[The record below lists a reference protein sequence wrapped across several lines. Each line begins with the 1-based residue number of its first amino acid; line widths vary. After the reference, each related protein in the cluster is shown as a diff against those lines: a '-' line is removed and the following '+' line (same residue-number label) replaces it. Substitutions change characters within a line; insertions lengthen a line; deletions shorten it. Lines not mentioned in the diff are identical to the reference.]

1 MIVTKTPD
9 WIAIEADYRA
19 GVKTLRAIGDEHGI
33 SHVSIQKRARKD
45 EWTRDL
51 SARIHAKTEEAV
63 TKAAVTRE
71 ATKEARLVTEKQ
83 TIDANVALITGV
95 ILGQRQDVVKLRD
108 LVNDLMG
115 ELAHQTGYREL
126 YEQLGELLQAPDEK
140 GIDRLNEVYRKVISL
155 PSRIDG
161 AKKLVDAFDRL
172 VERERQVF
180 NIDKQT
186 GQEPPKGLI
195 LQISGQNVDVKALG
209 WG

>member
-51 SARIHAKTEEAV
+51 SARIQAKTEEAV

-126 YEQLGELLQAPDEK
+126 YAQLGELLQAPDEK

>member
-1 MIVTKTPD
+1 MID

-19 GVKTLRAIGDEHGI
+19 GVKTLRAIADMHGI
-33 SHVSIQKRARKD
+33 THGAINKRAKQLGWD
-45 EWTRDL
+45 RDL
-51 SARIHAKTEEAV
+51 APRIAMKAEAMVSKQQVSKEVSKRRLDTETAVVEANAK
-63 TKAAVTRE
+63 
-71 ATKEARLVTEKQ
+71 
-83 TIDANVALITGV
+83 LISDI

-108 LVNDLMG
+108 LVNDLMS

-140 GIDRLNEVYRKVISL
+140 GLDRLNEVYRKVISL

-180 NIDKQT
+180 NIDKQA

>member
-1 MIVTKTPD
+1 VIVTKTPD
-9 WIAIEADYRA
+9 WIAIEVDYRA
-19 GVKTLRAIGDEHGI
+19 GVVTLEAIGKQHGLSKGRI
-33 SHVSIQKRARKD
+33 SQVAKERGWI
-45 EWTRDL
+45 RDL
-51 SARIHAKTEEAV
+51 SAKI
-63 TKAAVTRE
+63 AART
-71 ATKEARLVTEKQ
+71 EARLNKSVLNEELNKQ
-83 TIDANVALITGV
+83 RSFSEERVVEANAKLQSDI

-186 GQEPPKGLI
+186 GQEPPNGLI

>member
-1 MIVTKTPD
+1 MNVVKIPD

-19 GVKTLRAIGDEHGI
+19 GVKTLRAIADAHGI
-33 SHVSIQKRARKD
+33 THGAINKRAKQLGWD
-45 EWTRDL
+45 RDL
-51 SARIHAKTEEAV
+51 APRIAAKAEALVSKQQVSKEVSKRRLDTETAVVEANA
-63 TKAAVTRE
+63 K
-71 ATKEARLVTEKQ
+71 
-83 TIDANVALITGV
+83 LISDI

-126 YEQLGELLQAPDEK
+126 YEQLGELLHAPDEK
-140 GIDRLNEVYRKVISL
+140 GLDRLNEVYRKVISL

-180 NIDKQT
+180 NIDKT
-186 GQEPPKGLI
+186 AGQEPPKGLM
-195 LQISGQNVDVKALG
+195 LQISGQNVDVKMLG

>member
-1 MIVTKTPD
+1 MRTTRISAD
-9 WIAIEADYRA
+9 WEKIEEKYRA
-19 GVKTLRAIGDEHGI
+19 GLMSLRDIASGHGI
-33 SHVSIQKRARKD
+33 TEAAIRKRAKRD
-45 EWTRDL
+45 GWERDL
-51 SARIHAKTEEAV
+51 SAKIAAKAESLVRKSEVRSEVRTETAVVEANA
-63 TKAAVTRE
+63 K
-71 ATKEARLVTEKQ
+71 
-83 TIDANVALITGV
+83 LISDI

-115 ELAHQTGYREL
+115 ELAHQTGYRDL

-140 GIDRLNEVYRKVISL
+140 GLDRLNEVYRKVISL

-180 NIDKQT
+180 NIDKT
-186 GQEPPKGLI
+186 AGQEPPKGLM